1 MGLIFIF
8 PAKGNYGRRKKST
21 EFITST
27 SLAHQANS
35 VMSLTLDFW
44 ERILMSVTWSCTNMP
59 SSFIGNFVPD
69 QLPVLWTSPSNLF
82 DGVLESS

>member
-8 PAKGNYGRRKKST
+8 PAKGNYGRRKSST

-27 SLAHQANS
+27 SLVHQANS

-44 ERILMSVTWSCTNMP
+44 ERILMSVTWSCANMP
-59 SSFIGNFVPD
+59 SSFIGILFRISFQSYGLPL
-69 QLPVLWTSPSNLF
+69 QLFLMEF
-82 DGVLESS
+82 